1 MKQKLIVFLKWPEKG
16 KVKTRLVAAVGS
28 EEAACIYKKLAED
41 TVSVVRPLV
50 GKSTDVVIAFDP
62 PEREAEIRKWI
73 RGPFKFLS
81 QGDGGLG
88 VRLSRAV
95 HAAFEEGAK
104 KVVLVGSDCPGLDA
118 FTVNRAFWALSR
130 KDVVI
135 GPSEDGG
142 YYLIGLSATMLADPS
157 SGGQRARDASLFDD
171 IPWSTPEVLK
181 STLKKAQDAGISYEL
196 LPEKADIDTVDDLK
210 HLSRSKYDHACDG
223 DRISVIIPTFNEEQ
237 SIESTLVDLAKH
249 HHPDE
254 VIVADGGSQDQTT
267 QIASKYARV
276 LSAEK
281 GRAVQMNAGAAS
293 AGGNIL
299 LFLHADTKLPQAALL
314 KIREAL
320 KNRRKNSG
328 RFRMSFGHSHP
339 LLRFYEFQTRFNFF
353 SYGDQ
358 GFFVR
363 KELFQKLGGFDINVP
378 FEDIDFYRRLLKM
391 EKPVIIKDPVVTSP
405 RRFLQNGIV
414 KQKFLNIALATM
426 YFSGFDQQ
434 TIRRFRSA
442 WYKDIREHAQ
452 LKSI

>member
-1 MKQKLIVFLKWPEKG
+1 MEQKLIVFLKWPEKG
-16 KVKTRLVAAVGS
+16 KVKTRLASALGD

-41 TVSVVRPLV
+41 TVSAVRPLA
-50 GKSTDVVIAFDP
+50 GKSTDVAIAFDP
-62 PEREAEIRKWI
+62 PEREDEIRKWI

-88 VRLSRAV
+88 ARLSRAA
-95 HAAFEEGAK
+95 HAAFEEGAE
-104 KVVLVGSDCPGLDA
+104 KVVLVGSDSPELDA
-118 FTVNRAFWALSR
+118 FTVSRAFWALSR

-142 YYLIGLSATMLADPS
+142 YYLIGLSAKMLADPS
-157 SGGQRARDASLFDD
+157 SGGKRAWDTILFDH
-171 IPWSTPEVLK
+171 IPWSTAEVLK
-181 STLKKAQDAGISYEL
+181 STLKKAHDSGISYEL
-196 LPEKADIDTVDDLK
+196 LPEKSDIDTVDDLK
-210 HLSRSKYDHACDG
+210 RLSGSKHDHACDG

-237 SIESTLVDLAKH
+237 SIESTLVDLAKR

-254 VIVADGGSQDQTT
+254 VIVADGGSQDRTV

-276 LSAEK
+276 LNAEK
-281 GRAVQMNAGAAS
+281 GRAVQMNAGAALAFGS
-293 AGGNIL
+293 IL
-299 LFLHADTKLPQAALL
+299 LFLHADTKLPEGALL
-314 KIREAL
+314 KIRKAL
-320 KNRRKNSG
+320 KSRRKNSG

-339 LLRFYEFQTRFNFF
+339 LLRFYEFQTRFHFF

-363 KELFQKLGGFDINVP
+363 KELFQKIGGFDVEAP

-391 EKPVIIKDPVVTSP
+391 EKPVIIKDPVITSP

-426 YFSGFDQQ
+426 YFSGFRQQ
-434 TIRRFRSA
+434 AIRRFKTA
-442 WYKDIREHAQ
+442 WYKDIREHAE
-452 LKSI
+452 LKSV

>member
-1 MKQKLIVFLKWPEKG
+1 MEQKLIVFLKWPEKG
-16 KVKTRLVAAVGS
+16 KVKTRLAAALGD

-41 TVSVVRPLV
+41 TVSAVRPLA

-62 PEREAEIRKWI
+62 PERETEIRKWI

-88 VRLSRAV
+88 MRLSRAA
-95 HAAFEEGAK
+95 HAAFKEGAE
-104 KVVLVGSDCPGLDA
+104 KVVLVGSDSPELDA

-130 KDVVI
+130 KEVVI

-142 YYLIGLSATMLADPS
+142 YYLIGLKE
-157 SGGQRARDASLFDD
+157 ARDAFLFDR

-181 STLKKAQDAGISYEL
+181 TTLKKAHDSGISYEL
-196 LPEKADIDTVDDLK
+196 LPEKADIDTIDDLK
-210 HLSRSKYDHACDG
+210 HLLGSKHDHACDG
-223 DRISVIIPTFNEEQ
+223 DAISVIIPTFNEEQ

-254 VIVADGGSQDQTT
+254 VIVADGGSQDKTA

-276 LSAEK
+276 LNTEK
-281 GRAVQMNAGAAS
+281 GRAVQMNAGAAAS
-293 AGGNIL
+293 GGNIL
-299 LFLHADTKLPQAALL
+299 LFLHADTKLPEAALL

-320 KNRRKNSG
+320 EGRRKNSG

-339 LLRFYEFQTRFNFF
+339 LLRFYEFQTRFHFF

-363 KELFQKLGGFDINVP
+363 KELFQKLGGFDVGAP

-391 EKPVIIKDPVVTSP
+391 EKPVIIKDPVITSP
-405 RRFLQNGIV
+405 RRFLRNGIV
-414 KQKFLNIALATM
+414 KQRFVNIALATM
-426 YFSGFDQQ
+426 YFSGFKPQA
-434 TIRRFRSA
+434 IWRFKRA
-442 WYKDIREHAQ
+442 WYKDVREHVQ
-452 LKSI
+452 LKSV